1 MFTQFMT
8 WLIVIFG
15 TINVI
20 RIGFFMIGS
29 DIYSV
34 VEAYRRKKYNSHLT
48 KTPTFSVIIPAHNE
62 ENTVINSV
70 NSVANNNYPKNKL
83 QIVVI
88 DDGSTDK
95 TVTLLKEYAKLNPKT
110 NLKILTQKN
119 AGKAHAL
126 NNAMANHATGELIMC
141 LDADSTLDPNALR
154 EAAYYFND
162 EQVMAMA
169 ANVKIRPDNT
179 LLNLIQQYEYIIC
192 YQMKRA
198 LTVFNIEYIIGGIGS
213 VFRRNALEKVGYYDT
228 DTITE
233 DIDLTMKILQNGGKN
248 WKVIYGASV
257 VAHTEGVLSLSGLI
271 KQRYRWKFGRSQA
284 FYKNRN
290 LFFNTDKK
298 HNRLLTWVNLP
309 FAIYSDLAF
318 FFEPL
323 IISYIFYII
332 IRYTDLI
339 TLISAV
345 VVVGGYI
352 TMNVIMEPTIPWKQ
366 RFKLALLAPSMY
378 IFFYV
383 LSFVEYVALIRGL
396 INIFK
401 IKHSIKNGGCGW
413 QHVER
418 PKLQN

>member
-1 MFTQFMT
+1 MYTEFMT

-34 VEAYRRKKYNSHLT
+34 IEAYKRKNYESHPK
-48 KTPTFSVIIPAHNE
+48 KTPSISIVIPAHNE
-62 ENTVINSV
+62 ESTIINSV
-70 NSVANNNYPKNKL
+70 ISVVCNNYPKNKV
-83 QIVVI
+83 QIVVV
-88 DDGSTDK
+88 DDGSTDR
-95 TVTLLKEYAKLNPKT
+95 TVELLKKYAEQNPKI
-110 NLKILTQKN
+110 NLLILSQKN

-126 NNAMANHATGELIMC
+126 NNAMSNHATGELVMC

-154 EAAYYFND
+154 EAAYYFSD
-162 EQVMAMA
+162 DQVMAMA
-169 ANVKIRPDNT
+169 ANVKIRPDST

-198 LTVFNIEYIIGGIGS
+198 LTVFNIEYIVGGIGS
-213 VFRRNALEKVGYYDT
+213 VFRRTALEKVGFYDT

-257 VAHTEGVLSLSGLI
+257 VAYTEGVLSLSGLI

-332 IRYTDLI
+332 FRYTDWV
-339 TLISAV
+339 TFISAV

-352 TMNVIMEPTIPWKQ
+352 TMNVVMEPTIPW
-366 RFKLALLAPSMY
+366 RRRLKLAILAPSMY
-378 IFFYV
+378 VFFYV
-383 LSFVEYVALIRGL
+383 LSFVEYVALIRGML
-396 INIFK
+396 NILK

-418 PKLQN
+418 PKLQS